1 MKPTAIALLMTLLL
15 ASSIS
20 AATTVKSKVGPNG
33 EKSWG
38 FIPFGDGQTL
48 ISLTWS
54 KRSAD
59 MFVVL
64 SCLIDGEEIIFG
76 TGAAIQDR
84 IQRIEAGAF
93 GDACFI
99 GVSSFS
105 GSSPFRLSVE
115 SGIGDVL
122 SVSSS
127 APSADDGSA
136 ISGRL
141 VSIDPELAPE
151 LIKTMEVLRRG
162 RSTAE

>member
-1 MKPTAIALLMTLLL
+1 MRQTALALLMTILL
-15 ASSIS
+15 ASASS
-20 AATTVKSKVGPNG
+20 AATTVKSRVGPNG

-48 ISLTWS
+48 ISLSWT

-64 SCLIDGEEIIFG
+64 SCFIDGEEIIFG

-115 SGIGDVL
+115 SGVGDVL
-122 SVSSS
+122 SVSSIT
-127 APSADDGSA
+127 PSTGDDLILPGY
-136 ISGRL
+136 L
-141 VSIDPELAPE
+141 VEVDPERSPALT
-151 LIKTMEVLRRG
+151 KTINLLRHARIA
-162 RSTAE
+162 AE

>member
-1 MKPTAIALLMTLLL
+1 MKHTAIALLITLLL
-15 ASSIS
+15 ATASS

-48 ISLTWS
+48 ITLSWS

-64 SCLIDGEEIIFG
+64 SCVIDGEEIIFG
-76 TGAAIQDR
+76 TGAALQDR

-93 GDACFI
+93 GDVCFI
-99 GVSSFS
+99 GVSTFS

-115 SGIGDVL
+115 SAIGDTL
-122 SVSSS
+122 TS
-127 APSADDGSA
+127 ASTTQPLGNSLAL
-136 ISGRL
+136 SGRP
-141 VSIDPELAPE
+141 VSVDPGLAPE
-151 LIKTMEVLRRG
+151 LTRTMELLRRS
-162 RSTAE
+162 RSAAE

>member
-1 MKPTAIALLMTLLL
+1 M
-15 ASSIS
+15 
-20 AATTVKSKVGPNG
+20 GPNG

-48 ISLTWS
+48 ISLSWT

-64 SCLIDGEEIIFG
+64 SCFIDGEEIIFG

-105 GSSPFRLSVE
+105 GSSAFRLSVE
-115 SGIGDVL
+115 SGVGDVL
-122 SVSSS
+122 SMSSKTQ
-127 APSADDGSA
+127 SADDSA
-136 ISGRL
+136 ELSGYL
-141 VSIDPELAPE
+141 VAVDPELTPE
-151 LIKTMEVLRRG
+151 LTKTMERLRRG